1 MKYRYFNIS
10 VLTLPLLFLFA
21 LSSPAYAF
29 KLATHVWVAEQ
40 VWNDVS
46 ADGSVNI
53 PPYGEIP
60 VDPSL
65 VTALRNHKSVF
76 LSGSIGPDGF
86 PDMIG
91 GQMTTHPGTEG
102 GWNSD
107 DWASWL
113 LQSLPSNAGTNRN
126 KALAFT
132 YGYFSHISADVFAHS
147 YVNTYAGDTFELF
160 DLETSVEAR
169 HMLIEGY
176 IAEHTPIT
184 NPQDKIAITE
194 QLPLDWLTSTIIM
207 NPTVEHQYFIN
218 GNNGN
223 ATLHLYLMHEYRDKI
238 QQLIELTESMQIPID
253 SLIYQLAEDIVEN
266 VPPEVLNITY
276 ATLSATDS
284 ICGAVFSSGGNEGL
298 IGDLWN
304 DIQDNINPI
313 DLIAPGIT
321 IPGGGADNIQDMVED
336 FGDEL
341 GEQLNN
347 LKDEVYDFVGDNPSV
362 CLVNPGFCVANYSA
376 IELTEAISDIPD
388 IALCLAA
395 NPNICMHIW
404 LAEEYCE
411 VSGEVLEAQKEIVD
425 QSIMLGAVLL
435 MQNAYLGAI
444 IHYLHEWKSSMYPA
458 ARSWTST
465 SSQVVHDVMSHK
477 NPVPRVVDWLEC
489 WVYVYAGGTIHVQQ
503 ACEMI
508 GDIVDSLFDLQT
520 AISNARGRLDQELLS
535 LVGIDLLSIE
545 QQINDDINRLRNR
558 AEEFVVDK
566 IMPPELKGVID
577 LTLNGVSPEALN
589 EEFAIDNT
597 QYTLNKKY
605 LVEIPNMARRMD
617 KEMNV
622 IQINEN
628 SKHFSVNDFPPA
640 YNAIILSK
648 LALLNAD
655 QLNELAY
662 RAGMN
667 SDLYDPNL
675 SNNVLINAIKSI
687 DGNHQWLEQAPPHP
701 RQGIAP
707 DPESHDHSYGY
718 SLTDTHGFRIYQNS
732 EARGKIFNK
741 IFIGLLAPGIE
752 KPSLIGE
759 SEVLPS
765 SYLYRPCSSVPYP
778 NGPDDQSC
786 AIEYLIPI
794 LMMLLN

>member
-1 MKYRYFNIS
+1 MKYQCPNMK
-10 VLTLPLLFLFA
+10 VLIPLFLFLFV
-21 LSSPAYAF
+21 LSSPSYAF

-40 VWNDVS
+40 VWDDVS

-65 VTALRNHKSVF
+65 VTALQNHKNIF

-91 GQMTTHPGTEG
+91 GQMTTHPGTED

-113 LQSLPSNAGTNRN
+113 LQNLPSSAGTNRN
-126 KALAFT
+126 EALAFT

-176 IAEHTPIT
+176 IAEHTPII

-207 NPTVEHQYFIN
+207 NPTVEHQYSIN

-223 ATLHLYLMHEYRDKI
+223 STLHLYLMHDYQDKI
-238 QQLIELTESMQIPID
+238 QELIEFTESLQNPID
-253 SLIYQLAEDIVEN
+253 ALIYQLATEIVEN

-284 ICGAVFSSGGNEGL
+284 ICGAIFNSGGNEGWL
-298 IGDLWN
+298 SDRWDDL
-304 DIQDNINPI
+304 NPI

-321 IPGGGADNIQDMVED
+321 IPGGGAGNIGDMIDD

-347 LKDEVYDFVGDNPSV
+347 LRDEVYDFVGGDPSV
-362 CLVNPGFCVANYSA
+362 CLINPTFCVANYSA
-376 IELTEAISDIPD
+376 IELGEAISEIPD

-395 NPNICMHIW
+395 NPNVCIQIW

-411 VSGEVLEAQKEIVD
+411 VSGEILEAQKEIVE
-425 QSIMLGAVLL
+425 QSIKLGAVLL

-444 IHYLHEWKSSMYPA
+444 IHYLHEWKRSIYPA

-465 SSQVVHDVMSHK
+465 SSQVVHDVMSHN
-477 NPVPRVVDWLEC
+477 NPIPRIVDWLKC
-489 WVYVYAGGTIHVQQ
+489 WGYVYAGGTIHVQQ

-508 GDIVDSLFDLQT
+508 GDVVDSLIDLQI
-520 AISNARGRLDQELLS
+520 AISDAKAQLNQELLS
-535 LVGIDLLSIE
+535 LVGINLPNIE
-545 QQINDDINRLRNR
+545 QQINNEINRIRNR
-558 AEEFVVDK
+558 AEEFVINK
-566 IMPPELKGVID
+566 IMPPELEGIMD
-577 LTLNGVSPEALN
+577 LTLNGVTPEALN
-589 EEFAIDNT
+589 QEFAIDNT

-605 LVEIPNMARRMD
+605 LLEIPNMARRMD

-622 IQINEN
+622 IQVNEN
-628 SKHFSVNDFPPA
+628 LKYFSVNDFPPV

-662 RAGMN
+662 RAGM
-667 SDLYDPNL
+667 SRDLYNPNL
-675 SNNVLINAIKSI
+675 SNNILINAIKSI
-687 DGNHQWLEQAPPHP
+687 DGNHQWLEEAPPHP
-701 RQGIAP
+701 RQSIAP
-707 DPESHDHSYGY
+707 DPEEHDHFYGY
-718 SLTDTHGFRIYQNS
+718 SLTDTHGFRIYQDS
-732 EARGKIFNK
+732 EARNKIFNK

-765 SYLYRPCSSVPYP
+765 SYPYRPCSSVPYP
-778 NGPDDQSC
+778 NGSDDQSC

-794 LMMLLN
+794 LMILLN